1 MLGCDQMNTL
11 IYALPPCELLEQVKL
26 AKPKRT
32 GGLLGLVER
41 LVAEEA
47 SVVHGSFIAL
57 T

>member
-32 GGLLGLVER
+32 GGLLGLVEC

-47 SVVHGSFIAL
+47 FVSVVVSL
-57 T
+57 L